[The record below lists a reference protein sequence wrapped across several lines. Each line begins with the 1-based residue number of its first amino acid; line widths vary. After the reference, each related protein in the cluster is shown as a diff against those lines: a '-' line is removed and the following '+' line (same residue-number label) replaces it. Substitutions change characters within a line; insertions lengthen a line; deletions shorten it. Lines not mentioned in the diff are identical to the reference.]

1 MECLGLRVQQH
12 WMCYWRSKSK
22 RYIDQ
27 ISVSWSLCN
36 LNGLGLN
43 AHYTYFQTCSTQY
56 PRSGIWSLSPVWSH
70 NEYRTNM
77 FHTHLS
83 WNIVSMESNECIKM
97 NLVDISLSNIML
109 GNVFISNEHYLI
121 RILAGSTF
129 PLFGNDSSAW
139 TPLIRCLNQHRGASN
154 RLREIQVREREK
166 YSNLLGEK

>member
-1 MECLGLRVQQH
+1 MESSGLGCNNTGCVTGGASPKDI
-12 WMCYWRSKSK
+12 Y
-22 RYIDQ
+22 DQ
-27 ISVSWSLCN
+27 ISVSWSLCSP
-36 LNGLGLN
+36 NGLGLN
-43 AHYTYFQTCSTQY
+43 AHYTYLHTCSTQY

-129 PLFGNDSSAW
+129 PLFRNDSSAW

-154 RLREIQVREREK
+154 RLWEIQVREREK